1 MSGTE
6 VEDWG
11 NESPK
16 PEYIAQKMFMAPG
29 FLLGFLIKYQ
39 AWRLMRLLK
48 RELVI
53 SYLDLEIKLEA
64 LSGKGSRLPCQYNK
78 QD

>member
-1 MSGTE
+1 
-6 VEDWG
+6 
-11 NESPK
+11 
-16 PEYIAQKMFMAPG
+16 
-29 FLLGFLIKYQ
+29 
-39 AWRLMRLLK
+39 MRLLK

-78 QD
+78 QDWFAGMGKTVIFYSCVKENLY

>member
-1 MSGTE
+1 MSGIE

-16 PEYIAQKMFMAPG
+16 PECTVQKMFMASGFPG

-39 AWRLMRLLK
+39 GWRLMRLLK
-48 RELVI
+48 MELVF
-53 SYLDLEIKLEA
+53 SYLDLEVKLEA
-64 LSGKGSRLPCQYNK
+64 LSGKGS
-78 QD
+78 